1 MCLKHIWVLVF
12 QEVSLSNIRFFKSA
26 EAMHGLSYYRNIV
39 FEKKNQFILL
49 LEIVQMVTI
58 FAINVVIL
66 ENVLH

>member
-1 MCLKHIWVLVF
+1 MFL
-12 QEVSLSNIRFFKSA
+12 E
-26 EAMHGLSYYRNIV
+26 
-39 FEKKNQFILL
+39 KNQFILL

>member
-1 MCLKHIWVLVF
+1 MVYLII
-12 QEVSLSNIRFFKSA
+12 EVMFL
-26 EAMHGLSYYRNIV
+26 
-39 FEKKNQFILL
+39 KKNQFILL

>member
-1 MCLKHIWVLVF
+1 MVYLIIEIMFL
-12 QEVSLSNIRFFKSA
+12 E
-26 EAMHGLSYYRNIV
+26 
-39 FEKKNQFILL
+39 KNQFILL

>member
-1 MCLKHIWVLVF
+1 MFL
-12 QEVSLSNIRFFKSA
+12 
-26 EAMHGLSYYRNIV
+26 
-39 FEKKNQFILL
+39 KKNHFILL

>member
-1 MCLKHIWVLVF
+1 MFLK
-12 QEVSLSNIRFFKSA
+12 N
-26 EAMHGLSYYRNIV
+26 
-39 FEKKNQFILL
+39 NQFILL

>member
-1 MCLKHIWVLVF
+1 
-12 QEVSLSNIRFFKSA
+12 
-26 EAMHGLSYYRNIV
+26 MHGLSYYKNNV
-39 FEKKNQFILL
+39 FEKNQFILL

>member
-1 MCLKHIWVLVF
+1 MVYLIIEIMFLK
-12 QEVSLSNIRFFKSA
+12 
-26 EAMHGLSYYRNIV
+26 
-39 FEKKNQFILL
+39 KKQFILL

>member
-12 QEVSLSNIRFFKSA
+12 QEVSLSNIRFFKST
-26 EAMHGLSYYRNIV
+26 EAMHGLSC
-39 FEKKNQFILL
+39 FWKKNQFILL

>member
-1 MCLKHIWVLVF
+1 MFLK
-12 QEVSLSNIRFFKSA
+12 KT
-26 EAMHGLSYYRNIV
+26 
-39 FEKKNQFILL
+39 QFNLL

>member
-1 MCLKHIWVLVF
+1 MCLNHIWVLVF

-26 EAMHGLSYYRNIV
+26 EAMHGLSYYRNNV
-39 FEKKNQFILL
+39 FEKKQFILL

>member
-1 MCLKHIWVLVF
+1 
-12 QEVSLSNIRFFKSA
+12 
-26 EAMHGLSYYRNIV
+26 MHGLSYYRNNV
-39 FEKKNQFILL
+39 FEKTQFILL